1 MALPDDQLKF
11 LDGGGDMGR
20 RVRSY
25 DWAKS
30 PLGPPQNW
38 PSALKTLVGVM
49 LGANQPMF
57 VAWGQARGA
66 MIYNDA
72 YAAMIG
78 RKHPDALGRD
88 FLNVFPEIEADLVPM
103 VDAVYRGEAIHMDD
117 IALNLDRD
125 GVAREAHFAFSYTP
139 VRNDTGA
146 IVGLYCVATETTEQV
161 GARRR
166 LVAERERLAGWF
178 QKAPGFIAVFDGPE
192 HRFEFVNE
200 SYRQVAGER
209 QFEGATIRE
218 VFPDL
223 EGQAFFDMLD
233 QVYTSGEPIVASDVP
248 IRLQADPQSPARD
261 AIIDF
266 VYQPITDDA
275 GKVTGIFVEGQET
288 TERAAAEHAVRS
300 SEARFRAAVT
310 AVRGVVWTNSADGE
324 MLGEQLGWS
333 ALTGQSQAEY
343 EGYGWAD
350 AVHPDD
356 ARATIDAWNEA
367 VGERRPFEFEHRVR
381 RHDGVWRR
389 FHIRAIPTFDEKG
402 EITEWIGVHTDITD
416 ERAAQDALRESEAQF
431 RGVAEAL
438 PGFVWTADEKGMLTY
453 TSPRWHAYS
462 GSTPEVSLGAGWA
475 AFVHPEDQ
483 PRAFDQWASSLTC
496 GEPYE
501 VEFRLRA
508 ADGSY
513 HWWLARASKQTET
526 GDWIGTATELDA
538 IVAARETLSRS
549 RQELERLVAART
561 AELRDAEE
569 QLRQSQ
575 KLEAIGQLTGGVAH
589 DFNNLLTVIRGS
601 VDLLRRPGI
610 TEERRD
616 RYIEAISDTVTRAA
630 KLTGQLL
637 AFARRQALKPDVF
650 DVVGGIAGIRDML
663 GTLSGSRVHVEMD
676 LPDEALFVD
685 ADPSQF
691 DTAIVNMAANARDAM
706 AGEGTLTIGVR
717 AVGDSVAVSVTD
729 TGTGIAHEV
738 QAQIFEP
745 FFTTKGVG
753 QGTGLGLSQVY
764 GFAMQSGGDV
774 QLRSAIGEGATFTLS
789 LPRVPAPTEASSG
802 TSDQPNAIDGQGI
815 CVLVV
820 EDNPEVGQF
829 AKQTLAELGFATVF
843 AENGPIAL
851 AELAEGDTR
860 IDVVFSDVMM
870 PGMTGLELGEEIRR
884 RHPGLPVVLT
894 SGYSHVLAQQG
905 SAGFDLLQ
913 KPYSM
918 DQLSQTLLK
927 AARRRQQASA

>member
-1 MALPDDQLKF
+1 MQGGKLRF
-11 LDGGGDMGR
+11 LDGGGDAGR
-20 RVRSY
+20 VIRDYRW
-25 DWAKS
+25 DKTT
-30 PLGPPQNW
+30 LGVPEDW
-38 PSALKTLVGVM
+38 PSELKTLAGVM
-49 LGANQPMF
+49 LAANQPMF
-57 VAWGQARGA
+57 VAWGPTERR

-72 YAAMIG
+72 YATMIG
-78 RKHPDALGRD
+78 NKHPSAIGTDTLEVFAEARD
-88 FLNVFPEIEADLVPM
+88 ELTPLFN
-103 VDAVYRGEAIHMDD
+103 AVYRGEAINMADL
-117 IALNLDRD
+117 ALVLDRD
-125 GVAREAHFAFSYTP
+125 GTPQEAHFAFSYTP
-139 VRNDTGA
+139 IRDDAGS
-146 IVGLYCVATETTEQV
+146 IVGLFC
-161 GARRR
+161 
-166 LVAERERLAGWF
+166 
-178 QKAPGFIAVFDGPE
+178 AV
-192 HRFEFVNE
+192 
-200 SYRQVAGER
+200 
-209 QFEGATIRE
+209 T
-218 VFPDL
+218 
-223 EGQAFFDMLD
+223 
-233 QVYTSGEPIVASDVP
+233 
-248 IRLQADPQSPARD
+248 
-261 AIIDF
+261 
-266 VYQPITDDA
+266 
-275 GKVTGIFVEGQET
+275 ET
-288 TERAAAEHAVRS
+288 TERALGAKALRL
-300 SEARFRAAVT
+300 SEARFRAAIG
-310 AVRGVVWTNSADGE
+310 AINGVLWTNTADGE
-324 MLGEQLGWS
+324 MLGEQPGWA
-333 ALTGQSQAEY
+333 ALTGQSQCEY

-356 ARATIDAWNEA
+356 ARATIDEWNLA
-367 VGERRPFEFEHRVR
+367 LGERRPFEFEHRVR
-381 RHDGVWRR
+381 RHDGEWRH
-389 FHIRAIPTFDEKG
+389 FAIRAVPTMGDDGK
-402 EITEWIGVHTDITD
+402 ITEWIGVHTDVTE
-416 ERAAQDALRESEAQF
+416 ERVAAHALRDSEAQF
-431 RGVAEAL
+431 RGLAEAL
-438 PGFVWTADEKGMLTY
+438 PGFVWTADAQGLLTY
-453 TSPRWHAYS
+453 TSPRWHVYS
-462 GSTPEVSLGAGWA
+462 DSTPEDSLGTGWA
-475 AFVHPEDQ
+475 SFVHPEDQ
-483 PRAFDQWASSLTC
+483 PAAFAQWYRSIES

-501 VEFRLRA
+501 VEMRLRG
-508 ADGSY
+508 ADGEY
-513 HWWLARASKQTET
+513 HWWLARAQRNADDSLN
-526 GDWIGTATELDA
+526 WIGTATELDA
-538 IVAARETLSRS
+538 IVAARETLARS
-549 RQELERLVAART
+549 REELERLVEART
-561 AELRDAEE
+561 AELRNAEE

-663 GTLSGSRVHVEMD
+663 GTLSGSRVHVEMA

-729 TGTGIAHEV
+729 TGTGIAPEV

-745 FFTTKGVG
+745 FFTTKDVG

-774 QLRSAIGEGATFTLS
+774 QLRSAIGEGATFSLS
-789 LPRVPAPTEASSG
+789 LPRVAAPVETLPE
-802 TSDQPNAIDGQGI
+802 TSCAPNAIDGQGI

-820 EDNPEVGQF
+820 EDNPEVGMF
-829 AKQTLAELGFATVF
+829 AKQTLAELGFETVF

-851 AELAEGDTR
+851 AELADGDTR
-860 IDVVFSDVMM
+860 IDMVFSDVMM

-894 SGYSHVLAQQG
+894 SGYSHVLARQG

-927 AARRRQQASA
+927 AARRRQQAGV